1 MAKQL
6 NFDWPTRVALGPDDY
21 FVSDAN
27 VQAYAMLKAPES
39 WPEGKLA
46 LIGPH
51 SSGKSH
57 LARVFRHF
65 FNATIIS
72 ATKLEV
78 TETLRSAPAV
88 VVEDVE
94 QLPKTYEEDL
104 FHLHN
109 HLRQRRVPL
118 LLTSTLAP
126 SRWDIKLPDLGSRM
140 QATSVVSIDD
150 PDDRLLSAV
159 LMKQF
164 QDRQI
169 APKPQ
174 LIEYLAARIERSF
187 AKAAEIVDLLDRE
200 ALAQG
205 KPLSVALARTLLD
218 KDAPLG

>member
-94 QLPKTYEEDL
+94 QLPQTNEEDL

-140 QATSVVSIDD
+140 QATSVVNIDD

>member
-1 MAKQL
+1 MAEQL

-21 FVSDAN
+21 FVSEAN

-46 LIGPH
+46 LIGPK

-65 FNATIIS
+65 FNASIIS
-72 ATKLEV
+72 AANLEV
-78 TETLRSAPAV
+78 TEALRSAPALV
-88 VVEDVE
+88 IEDME
-94 QLPKTYEEDL
+94 TLGSDKEEEL

-118 LLTSTLAP
+118 LMTSVKAP
-126 SRWDIKLPDLGSRM
+126 SAWTITLPDLASRM

-150 PDDRLLSAV
+150 PDDRLLSAI
-159 LMKQF
+159 LMKLF

-174 LIEYLAARIERSF
+174 LIEYLSTRIERSF
-187 AKAAEIVDLLDRE
+187 AAAAEIVDLLDRE

-205 KPLSVALARTLLD
+205 KPLNIMLARTLLD
-218 KDAPLG
+218 KDVALG

>member
-1 MAKQL
+1 MAEQL
-6 NFDWPTRVALGPDDY
+6 NFEWPTRVALGPDDY

-27 VQAYAMLKAPES
+27 VHAYAMLKAPES

-46 LIGPH
+46 LVGPQA
-51 SSGKSH
+51 SGKSH

-65 FNATIIS
+65 FKAQIVS
-72 ATKLEV
+72 AKALEV
-78 TETLRSAPAV
+78 SDALLNAPAV

-94 QLPKTYEEDL
+94 NLPHATEEDL

-126 SRWDIKLPDLGSRM
+126 SRWGIELPDLASRM
-140 QATSVVSIDD
+140 QATSVVHIED

-159 LMKQF
+159 LMKLF

-174 LIEYLAARIERSF
+174 LIDYLSSRIERSF
-187 AKAAEIVDLLDRE
+187 TAAAAIVEALDSE
-200 ALAQG
+200 ALASG
-205 KPLSVALARTLLD
+205 APLNVALARRLLD
-218 KDAPLG
+218 KETSDG

>member
-27 VQAYAMLKAPES
+27 VHAYAMLKAPES

-65 FNATIIS
+65 FNANIIS
-72 ATKLEV
+72 AAEFEV
-78 TETLRSAPAV
+78 TDKLRSAPAV

-94 QLPKTYEEDL
+94 KLAEQSEEDL

-126 SRWDIKLPDLGSRM
+126 SRWEIKLPDLASRM
-140 QATSVVSIDD
+140 QATSVVHIDD

-159 LMKQF
+159 LMKLF

-187 AKAAEIVDLLDRE
+187 ITAAQIVDQLDRE

-205 KPLSVALARTLLD
+205 KPLSIALARTLLD
-218 KDAPLG
+218 KDTPLG